1 MGNPASLQTTGKV
14 THIFYTVKN
23 YKLRL
28 AVLCPMRRL
37 GATPEVRE
45 LSKAPEPALPTIKPG
60 VQADGIPD
68 FLRRTPGGLEATSK
82 PSTEDRARKLQML
95 TDPRRKERRPR

>member
-1 MGNPASLQTTGKV
+1 LRLTRKIIR
-14 THIFYTVKN
+14 IFYTVKN

-45 LSKAPEPALPTIKPG
+45 LSKAPEPALPTIKPRG
-60 VQADGIPD
+60 AG
-68 FLRRTPGGLEATSK
+68 
-82 PSTEDRARKLQML
+82 
-95 TDPRRKERRPR
+95 